1 MKRILFGF
9 VAAMFLFSCS
19 SPVNYKQSSVAYLKK
34 QYPGLTS
41 VDTIKFLKPDSIY
54 STFHDTP
61 MYRALLRGVN
71 HFANAN
77 DTVKVKELY
86 AVIKEKEKAYKNVVT
101 GWDVRLIY
109 KAKNKKGVLKTDT
122 CRFTFDSTLKIVKD
136 LNGVDL

>member
-9 VAAMFLFSCS
+9 VAATVLFSCS
-19 SPVNYKQSSVAYLKK
+19 SPGNYKQSSVAYLKK
-34 QYPGLTS
+34 QYPGLAS

-54 STFHDTP
+54 STFHDTQL
-61 MYRALLRGVN
+61 YRELLRGVN
-71 HFANAN
+71 RFANAN

-86 AVIKEKEKAYKNVVT
+86 AVIREKEKSYKNVVT

-122 CRFTFDSTLKIVKD
+122 CRFTFDSTLKMVKD

>member
-1 MKRILFGF
+1 MKKILFLLLISACFFG
-9 VAAMFLFSCS
+9 CS

-54 STFHDTP
+54 RTFHDTP
-61 MYRALLRGVN
+61 MYRALMRGIN
-71 HFANAN
+71 RYDNDN
-77 DTVKVKELY
+77 DTVKVKELT
-86 AVIKEKEKAYKNVVT
+86 AVIKDKEKTYKRIVT

-122 CRFTFDSTLKIVKD
+122 CRFTFDSTLSAVRD